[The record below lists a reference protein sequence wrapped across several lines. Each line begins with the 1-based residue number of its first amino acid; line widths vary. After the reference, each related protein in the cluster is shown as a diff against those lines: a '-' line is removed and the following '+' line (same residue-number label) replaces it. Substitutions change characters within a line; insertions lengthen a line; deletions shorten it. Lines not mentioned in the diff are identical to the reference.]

1 VHELIAPVKGEY
13 ESPLQKTLLSHPSEG
28 REPMTRPDISPLL
41 LTPDQAAT
49 VLAICPRTLWSRT
62 VSGEIPYV
70 RIGRSVRYS
79 PDDLNTWIEN
89 NKQEE
94 IAQ

>member
-1 VHELIAPVKGEY
+1 
-13 ESPLQKTLLSHPSEG
+13 
-28 REPMTRPDISPLL
+28 MTRPDISPLL

-49 VLAICPRTLWSRT
+49 ALAICPRTLWSRT